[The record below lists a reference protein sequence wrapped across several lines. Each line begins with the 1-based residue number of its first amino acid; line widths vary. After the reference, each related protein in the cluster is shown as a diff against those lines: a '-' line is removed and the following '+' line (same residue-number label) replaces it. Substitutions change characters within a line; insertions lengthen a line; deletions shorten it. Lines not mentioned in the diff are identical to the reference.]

1 MKSNAFRFRAAVG
14 DDDRLV
20 KLRGEPILR
29 FNDPARDFSDA
40 TIWAWGDQGRPIA
53 LLSMERYDADGRW
66 ACELVSLT
74 SNRLIVDAPDG
85 WRWKPSEPGLERKDI
100 SAPPL
105 PAATEAGRLSQMK
118 ALARRFAVSE
128 DSPQGDHYE
137 LRLMPQPIHRY
148 ADATARI
155 ADGAIF
161 VYAYGTNPEAV
172 AIIECHETD
181 DSNRSW
187 HYGFA
192 PLTTHALTAHLDE
205 KPAWSH
211 AAAIGGQ
218 RQKPYSIYL
227 IDVDR

>member
-1 MKSNAFRFRAAVG
+1 MKSNSLRFNATAG
-14 DDDRLV
+14 KDDHPV
-20 KLRGEPILR
+20 KLCGEPILR

-40 TIWAWGDQGRPIA
+40 TIWAWGNQGRPIA

-74 SNRLIVDAPDG
+74 SDRVIVDAPDG
-85 WRWKPSEPGLERKDI
+85 WRWKPTEPGVEMKII
-100 SAPPL
+100 SDASS
-105 PAATEAGRLSQMK
+105 PAETEVGRLSQMK

-148 ADATARI
+148 ADANCGI
-155 ADGAIF
+155 VDGALF

-172 AIIECHETD
+172 AIIECPTGN
-181 DSNRSW
+181 DSKRGW
-187 HYGFA
+187 EYGFA
-192 PLTTHALTAHLDE
+192 PLTTHALTASIDD
-205 KPAWSH
+205 KPAWSRS
-211 AAAIGGQ
+211 AAVGGE